1 MNRSTTTG
9 AARLTV
15 LGGFQLVSDGEPVL
29 LPLGAQRLLGYL
41 ALVDGG
47 AHRASASEA
56 LWPHRQGDRAA
67 ANLRSALWQARAVGS
82 PPVVDCVENRLRL
95 GATVQVDL
103 GEALRWAHELT
114 AQPKAAILPPGRDE
128 AVAALARPLM
138 PDWSDEWL
146 LFERERWNQ
155 VRVHTL
161 EILTRR
167 LIAAEEYLAAL
178 EAAMTAVSI
187 EPVRESANRAV
198 MEVHIAE
205 GNSACAV
212 VHYQRYRGLLQRELG
227 IVPTTAMDRLV
238 RPLV

>member
-1 MNRSTTTG
+1 MDRTMMTG
-9 AARLTV
+9 CVQLTV
-15 LGGFQLVSDGEPVL
+15 LGGFQLLYDGEPVL

-41 ALVDGG
+41 ALVEGG
-47 AHRASASEA
+47 AQRTTASEA
-56 LWPHRQGDRAA
+56 LWPDRQGDRSA
-67 ANLRSALWQARAVGS
+67 ANLRSALWQARSVGAA
-82 PPVVDCVENRLRL
+82 PIIDCVETRLRL
-95 GATVQVDL
+95 ADPVRVDL
-103 GEALRWAHELT
+103 REALRWGHEVTAH
-114 AQPKAAILPPGRDE
+114 PKSAILPPGRDV
-128 AVAALARPLM
+128 AVAALAQPLM
-138 PDWSDEWL
+138 PDWSDDWL

-161 EILTRR
+161 EVLTHS
-167 LIAAEEYLAAL
+167 LIATEEYLAAL

-198 MEVHIAE
+198 MQVHIAE

-227 IVPTTAMDRLV
+227 VVPTIQMDRLV